1 MRTFTRRA
9 LLQFLTVSAARLAI
23 GPASAQT
30 EERDLSSFGATYG
43 KGDAAAALIAAA
55 KWSNASGGVIRVS
68 GPAVLKS
75 PVALVGDLRM
85 RGSTSE
91 SALRGVPAFGQPL
104 LQIAQGSV
112 RLEGLRLSGSGE
124 DLGRPVA
131 LVRGGRLKQ
140 LEIVNCRLGDHRAG
154 LLALFGCANVA
165 LRNNTFENWGV
176 RGPTKQGG
184 PAVHLAALREAD
196 QPTHDVVVE
205 NNTFQNGEWVAI
217 SVYARDTKILNNKI
231 HNVKES
237 GLFAFRHRRGDP
249 ASDAAMRL
257 EIVGNAIKGVTRKDV
272 SATGL
277 EVGADHVTIRDND
290 ISETESSGVKI
301 LDTSL
306 HASVLNNRIVGT
318 VRRPD
323 IFHNHGQ
330 IQVQSRSTT
339 ADAPVDVIVRH
350 NVVSDNRKP
359 ATAPYA
365 FASPQHDG
373 WAPIQALIV
382 ENNDFRGGYSV
393 APVNVPPEE
402 RHYDFKE
409 LDNKG

>member
-1 MRTFTRRA
+1 M
-9 LLQFLTVSAARLAI
+9 
-23 GPASAQT
+23 
-30 EERDLSSFGATYG
+30 
-43 KGDAAAALIAAA
+43 
-55 KWSNASGGVIRVS
+55 
-68 GPAVLKS
+68 
-75 PVALVGDLRM
+75 
-85 RGSTSE
+85 
-91 SALRGVPAFGQPL
+91 
-104 LQIAQGSV
+104 
-112 RLEGLRLSGSGE
+112 
-124 DLGRPVA
+124 
-131 LVRGGRLKQ
+131 
-140 LEIVNCRLGDHRAG
+140 
-154 LLALFGCANVA
+154 
-165 LRNNTFENWGV
+165 
-176 RGPTKQGG
+176 
-184 PAVHLAALREAD
+184 
-196 QPTHDVVVE
+196 E

-339 ADAPVDVIVRH
+339 ADAPVDVIVRN